1 VQEQI
6 RTNFP
11 AFCSCSC
18 RPATAHSSQN
28 LAVLSQDGTILSQ
41 NLRVF
46 TRQAASQC
54 SPDKEPGGNR
64 ATDSWEV
71 NMSTESILGL
81 ESNSPDSAERAPSDS
96 NVDARLN
103 TLRETVLQLL
113 DEVESLAISRPVDI
127 KRGARFSDEVRQ
139 FEVSLIRTALGR
151 TSGSQTRAARL
162 LGLKPTT
169 LNAKIK
175 RYGITA

>member
-1 VQEQI
+1 M
-6 RTNFP
+6 
-11 AFCSCSC
+11 
-18 RPATAHSSQN
+18 SSE
-28 LAVLSQDGTILSQ
+28 VL
-41 NLRVF
+41 
-46 TRQAASQC
+46 
-54 SPDKEPGGNR
+54 E
-64 ATDSWEV
+64 
-71 NMSTESILGL
+71 M
-81 ESNSPDSAERAPSDS
+81 ESNSSDLAEKAPSES
-96 NVDARLN
+96 TVDVRLN

>member
-1 VQEQI
+1 M
-6 RTNFP
+6 N
-11 AFCSCSC
+11 S
-18 RPATAHSSQN
+18 
-28 LAVLSQDGTILSQ
+28 
-41 NLRVF
+41 
-46 TRQAASQC
+46 
-54 SPDKEPGGNR
+54 
-64 ATDSWEV
+64 
-71 NMSTESILGL
+71 ESILGL
-81 ESNSPDSAERAPSDS
+81 ETNEVEMNEQRAGHD
-96 NVDARLN
+96 NVDVRLN

-127 KRGARFSDEVRQ
+127 KGGARFSDEVRQ

-175 RYGITA
+175 RYGITAS

>member
-1 VQEQI
+1 MNSE
-6 RTNFP
+6 
-11 AFCSCSC
+11 
-18 RPATAHSSQN
+18 
-28 LAVLSQDGTILSQ
+28 
-41 NLRVF
+41 
-46 TRQAASQC
+46 
-54 SPDKEPGGNR
+54 
-64 ATDSWEV
+64 W
-71 NMSTESILGL
+71 ILGL
-81 ESNSPDSAERAPSDS
+81 ETNNTEGPEPASGDS

-175 RYGITA
+175 RYGITAS

>member
-1 VQEQI
+1 M
-6 RTNFP
+6 N
-11 AFCSCSC
+11 S
-18 RPATAHSSQN
+18 
-28 LAVLSQDGTILSQ
+28 
-41 NLRVF
+41 
-46 TRQAASQC
+46 
-54 SPDKEPGGNR
+54 
-64 ATDSWEV
+64 
-71 NMSTESILGL
+71 ESILGL
-81 ESNSPDSAERAPSDS
+81 ETNNTEGPEQTSGQS

>member
-1 VQEQI
+1 M
-6 RTNFP
+6 
-11 AFCSCSC
+11 
-18 RPATAHSSQN
+18 SS
-28 LAVLSQDGTILSQ
+28 
-41 NLRVF
+41 
-46 TRQAASQC
+46 
-54 SPDKEPGGNR
+54 
-64 ATDSWEV
+64 
-71 NMSTESILGL
+71 ESILGL
-81 ESNSPDSAERAPSDS
+81 EENNTQQVEQAPVDGT
-96 NVDARLN
+96 VDARLN

>member
-1 VQEQI
+1 M
-6 RTNFP
+6 T
-11 AFCSCSC
+11 S
-18 RPATAHSSQN
+18 
-28 LAVLSQDGTILSQ
+28 
-41 NLRVF
+41 
-46 TRQAASQC
+46 
-54 SPDKEPGGNR
+54 
-64 ATDSWEV
+64 
-71 NMSTESILGL
+71 ESILGL
-81 ESNSPDSAERAPSDS
+81 EVNSPDSTEQPPTDQ

-127 KRGARFSDEVRQ
+127 RHGACFSDEVRQ

-151 TSGSQTRAARL
+151 TSGSQTRAAKL

-175 RYGITA
+175 RYGIMA

>member
-1 VQEQI
+1 
-6 RTNFP
+6 
-11 AFCSCSC
+11 
-18 RPATAHSSQN
+18 
-28 LAVLSQDGTILSQ
+28 
-41 NLRVF
+41 
-46 TRQAASQC
+46 
-54 SPDKEPGGNR
+54 
-64 ATDSWEV
+64 
-71 NMSTESILGL
+71 MSTESVLEM
-81 ESNSPDSAERAPSDS
+81 ESNSPDSAEQPPKDS

>member
-1 VQEQI
+1 M
-6 RTNFP
+6 N
-11 AFCSCSC
+11 
-18 RPATAHSSQN
+18 
-28 LAVLSQDGTILSQ
+28 
-41 NLRVF
+41 
-46 TRQAASQC
+46 
-54 SPDKEPGGNR
+54 
-64 ATDSWEV
+64 
-71 NMSTESILGL
+71 ESILGL
-81 ESNSPDSAERAPSDS
+81 ESNNDQAPEQTSGES
-96 NVDARLN
+96 NVDVRLN

-127 KRGARFSDEVRQ
+127 KNGARFSDEVRQ

>member
-1 VQEQI
+1 M
-6 RTNFP
+6 
-11 AFCSCSC
+11 
-18 RPATAHSSQN
+18 SS
-28 LAVLSQDGTILSQ
+28 
-41 NLRVF
+41 
-46 TRQAASQC
+46 
-54 SPDKEPGGNR
+54 
-64 ATDSWEV
+64 
-71 NMSTESILGL
+71 ESILGL
-81 ESNSPDSAERAPSDS
+81 ETNSPDSVEQAPSES
-96 NVDARLN
+96 SVDARLN

-113 DEVESLAISRPVDI
+113 DEVESLAISRPIDI

>member
-1 VQEQI
+1 MI
-6 RTNFP
+6 
-11 AFCSCSC
+11 S
-18 RPATAHSSQN
+18 
-28 LAVLSQDGTILSQ
+28 
-41 NLRVF
+41 
-46 TRQAASQC
+46 
-54 SPDKEPGGNR
+54 
-64 ATDSWEV
+64 
-71 NMSTESILGL
+71 ESILGL
-81 ESNSPDSAERAPSDS
+81 EENRNSSVEQTPSEG
-96 NVDARLN
+96 VDVRLN

-151 TSGSQTRAARL
+151 TSGSQTRAAKL

-175 RYGITA
+175 RYGIMA

>member
-1 VQEQI
+1 M
-6 RTNFP
+6 R
-11 AFCSCSC
+11 S
-18 RPATAHSSQN
+18 
-28 LAVLSQDGTILSQ
+28 
-41 NLRVF
+41 
-46 TRQAASQC
+46 
-54 SPDKEPGGNR
+54 
-64 ATDSWEV
+64 
-71 NMSTESILGL
+71 ESVLGL
-81 ESNSPDSAERAPSDS
+81 EDNVADTVEQTPLAS

-113 DEVESLAISRPVDI
+113 EEVESLAISKPVDI
-127 KRGARFSDEVRQ
+127 KNGARFSDEVRQ

-175 RYGITA
+175 RYGLQP

>member
-1 VQEQI
+1 M
-6 RTNFP
+6 T
-11 AFCSCSC
+11 S
-18 RPATAHSSQN
+18 
-28 LAVLSQDGTILSQ
+28 
-41 NLRVF
+41 
-46 TRQAASQC
+46 
-54 SPDKEPGGNR
+54 
-64 ATDSWEV
+64 
-71 NMSTESILGL
+71 ESILGL
-81 ESNSPDSAERAPSDS
+81 EENRNEAVVQAPNGST
-96 NVDARLN
+96 VDARLN

-151 TSGSQTRAARL
+151 TSGSQTRAAKL

-175 RYGITA
+175 RYGIMA

>member
-1 VQEQI
+1 M
-6 RTNFP
+6 
-11 AFCSCSC
+11 
-18 RPATAHSSQN
+18 SSESFLG
-28 LAVLSQDGTILSQ
+28 LAD
-41 NLRVF
+41 N
-46 TRQAASQC
+46 
-54 SPDKEPGGNR
+54 
-64 ATDSWEV
+64 ATDTVEQ
-71 NMSTESILGL
+71 T
-81 ESNSPDSAERAPSDS
+81 PPTS

-113 DEVESLAISRPVDI
+113 EEVESLAISKPVDI
-127 KRGARFSDEVRQ
+127 KNGARFSDEVRQ

-175 RYGITA
+175 RYGLQP

>member
-1 VQEQI
+1 M
-6 RTNFP
+6 N
-11 AFCSCSC
+11 
-18 RPATAHSSQN
+18 
-28 LAVLSQDGTILSQ
+28 
-41 NLRVF
+41 
-46 TRQAASQC
+46 
-54 SPDKEPGGNR
+54 
-64 ATDSWEV
+64 
-71 NMSTESILGL
+71 ESILGL
-81 ESNSPDSAERAPSDS
+81 ESNNDQAPEQTSGES
-96 NVDARLN
+96 TNVDVRLN

-127 KRGARFSDEVRQ
+127 KNGARFSDEVRQ

>member
-1 VQEQI
+1 M
-6 RTNFP
+6 
-11 AFCSCSC
+11 
-18 RPATAHSSQN
+18 SS
-28 LAVLSQDGTILSQ
+28 
-41 NLRVF
+41 
-46 TRQAASQC
+46 
-54 SPDKEPGGNR
+54 
-64 ATDSWEV
+64 
-71 NMSTESILGL
+71 ESILGL
-81 ESNSPDSAERAPSDS
+81 EENNNTTQQVEQRPVET
-96 NVDARLN
+96 VDARLN